1 MKITKITLKIRG
13 IDAATLIKIERLI
26 AKCGG
31 EVVATADG
39 DDPPPE
45 DPGGGDPPK

>member
-1 MKITKITLKIRG
+1 MKIEKITLKLRRV
-13 IDAATLIKIERLI
+13 DSATLTKIEKLI

-39 DDPPPE
+39 DDPPSQ

>member
-1 MKITKITLKIRG
+1 MKIQKITLKVRD
-13 IDAATLIKIERLI
+13 IDVATLAKIERLI

-31 EVVATADG
+31 EVTAEG
-39 DDPPPE
+39 DDPPPQ